1 MICPNCGREISDS
14 ARECPGCGAVT
25 HTIRRRRAQS
35 SASAGEQVRVERRVM
50 PEESAAKHKRESADE
65 PLRHATS
72 VSPAKRELKSED
84 EKAAGSR
91 LPSGLRK
98 QEEKRQSNVRRV
110 RHAPDHLRRKIDAKP
125 AMIQPP
131 IHPKSY
137 KRIIIVS
144 FLILCLL
151 AFGISIIVASL
162 LWDERAQ
169 LMMAEWG
176 WDLAP
181 TDAYAT
187 IAENLVDQAYYTK
200 ALAPLA
206 VVLERDPTRV
216 DARNLLARCYTELG
230 RTEEAK
236 EIYHSLIEDPNSSGN
251 AVAYRNLIKIYQ
263 NEGYNAE
270 ALELMKLGVQ
280 NVTQTTEF
288 QVMLKEYTPE
298 APTFSWEEGRYNEEK
313 ELTITIP
320 QGQTVYYSTDG
331 TDPSESGLV
340 YTQGTIIHIPE
351 GKTTVKAIGFTE
363 NGTPSEQIEANYT
376 VIIPTPA
383 APKSNIASG
392 KLKKS
397 VKVSLR
403 PGSEDKKEN
412 DKIVAIYYTLDGR
425 QATTEATLYDP
436 EKPIQLPIGKSTLRA
451 ISVHENGKV
460 SYEMQVTYEVEGNLK
475 YMFREEDTFKNMQLY
490 STGYNT
496 FTKNWGKPDSYE
508 LLPKDQ
514 WYSEEMESY
523 EAVYE
528 WGTARFCIKKAGGSP
543 VLYALDTKNS
553 KMTAP
558 RSTKVGMSGEDV
570 MEKFQDLGQ
579 APLDSDGN
587 RLLYNLNSAGYK
599 FGTYRNEGNGNFA
612 IHYYYPVGE
621 NHEVFVELSYYLGK
635 DGDVERIVW
644 QRYMSEL

>member
-65 PLRHATS
+65 PMRHATS

-176 WDLAP
+176 WDLAS